1 MHEEMMM
8 GKYSGVVIGAIVT
21 LLGLFGLIG
30 WWGSFLTIVKGTVPA
45 LLIFGGVI
53 AVIAG
58 VSEMKDEAA
67 SKTEEK
73 K

>member
-1 MHEEMMM
+1 M
-8 GKYSGVVIGAIVT
+8 GKYMSVIAGGVVA
-21 LLGLFGLIG
+21 LLGLIG
-30 WWGSFLTIVKGTVPA
+30 VIAWWCDFAALLRGSVPVM
-45 LLIFGGVI
+45 LIFGGLI

-67 SKTEEK
+67 SKEK

>member
-1 MHEEMMM
+1 MM

>member
-1 MHEEMMM
+1 M